1 MLLNII
7 TGQTKQA
14 YCEKGNLVKFSKQL
28 KQVQQNNSEKSVSN
42 LEDKNTN

>member
-1 MLLNII
+1 MLLNILK
-7 TGQTKQA
+7 GQTKQA